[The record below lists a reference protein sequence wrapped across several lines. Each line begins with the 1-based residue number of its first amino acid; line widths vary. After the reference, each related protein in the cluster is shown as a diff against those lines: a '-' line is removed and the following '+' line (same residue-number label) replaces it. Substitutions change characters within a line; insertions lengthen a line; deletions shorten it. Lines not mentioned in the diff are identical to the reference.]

1 MITEL
6 PTSEARNKM
15 KCARYIS
22 FACCMT
28 ISPVKLPSAFAFAGE
43 EKKKHIL
50 MLVLV

>member
-22 FACCMT
+22 FTCCMT
-28 ISPVKLPSAFAFAGE
+28 ISPVKLPSVFAFAGE
-43 EKKKHIL
+43 EKKYVL